1 MSQQRRKAVFGFAI
15 FTTVLIAI
23 AVTPFMSRAEELETE
38 AVLPTTTVTIVN
50 NTSTEIR
57 HVYLSATTD
66 NNWGPDQLNSASIAI
81 GGSSTL
87 NVACGS
93 SEIKVIAEDED
104 GCFYYEVVSC
114 SEDSTW
120 TINNNSARDCGN

>member
-1 MSQQRRKAVFGFAI
+1 
-15 FTTVLIAI
+15 
-23 AVTPFMSRAEELETE
+23 VTPLMSRAAKPE
-38 AVLPTTTVTIVN
+38 AAGVSPTTTVTIVN

-81 GGSSTL
+81 GGSHALSVT
-87 NVACGS
+87 CGA

>member
-1 MSQQRRKAVFGFAI
+1 MKGFVVKSRRIKQFALFALVI
-15 FTTVLIAI
+15 GV
-23 AVTPFMSRAEELETE
+23 VGG
-38 AVLPTTTVTIVN
+38 LPMLSAAHAPSTTVTIVN

-66 NNWGPDQLNSASIAI
+66 NNWGPDQLNSSVIAI
-81 GGSSTL
+81 GGSHAL
-87 NVACGS
+87 NLSCGS
-93 SEIKVIAEDED
+93 ADIKVIAEDED

-114 SEDSTW
+114 SENSTW